1 MGHVL
6 VVSGVTQ
13 LCVDDLII
21 ILQTLHYI
29 EDESFLSIY
38 RVVLGTVVDAD

>member
-6 VVSGVTQ
+6 EVSGVTQ

-21 ILQTLHYI
+21 ILQTLHYT

-38 RVVLGTVVDAD
+38 RVVLGTVVDTD